1 MCYKYLHVYSYDSYA
16 YLWHI
21 HSTGTYVCIHV
32 YKKYMHITVIGYE
45 HNYVCFFVGVS
56 LLPCLH
62 SPLRIGPLDP
72 CHGSDGSAQSGR
84 ALTTFGRYRSKGF
97 LRHQQWSNHS
107 ATRRV
112 SISGVCCRKF
122 SFAGAFSEGLAQ
134 HVRNQMLDRNGTPCQ
149 EVLGYSTETI
159 LSPLLFQGQPI
170 TLLVLE

>member
-1 MCYKYLHVYSYDSYA
+1 MNTTMYA
-16 YLWHI
+16 
-21 HSTGTYVCIHV
+21 
-32 YKKYMHITVIGYE
+32 
-45 HNYVCFFVGVS
+45 FFVGVS

-72 CHGSDGSAQSGR
+72 CHGSDGSAQNGR

-97 LRHQQWSNHS
+97 LRHQRWSNHS

-112 SISGVCCRKF
+112 PISGVCCMKF

-134 HVRNQMLDRNGTPCQ
+134 HVRNQMLDRVGTPCQ

-159 LSPLLFQGQPI
+159 
-170 TLLVLE
+170 TLAISGATHYPSSFRVAAM